1 MDEYDV
7 FLDESSRAKT
17 LQMLQD
23 YALKPEQANR
33 QFIIITPHNLK
44 GVTTS
49 SQDTKIQKL
58 QAPERGSIAHGLQQ
72 ATLNF

>member
-23 YALKPEQANR
+23 YALKPEQSNR

-49 SQDTKIQKL
+49 AQDTKIQKL
-58 QAPERGSIAHGLQQ
+58 QAPERGSSAHGLQQ